1 MRIDET
7 LSLSIYLCLA
17 TARFDC
23 QVAIYSPAIPF
34 NRDAILLGDGIERKG
49 ACIHRREVRGRSAW
63 RTKKKR
69 EREERQR
76 KKRRIYIYTHTHTKH
91 CSILIKARN
100 LADIANRDETSPLSP
115 FVATFDCDVARLPL
129 PHCRENKVTMLM
141 ISGLL

>member
-1 MRIDET
+1 MANE
-7 LSLSIYLCLA
+7 
-17 TARFDC
+17 
-23 QVAIYSPAIPF
+23 
-34 NRDAILLGDGIERKG
+34 
-49 ACIHRREVRGRSAW
+49 
-63 RTKKKR
+63 KKKG
-69 EREERQR
+69 EGEEAE
-76 KKRRIYIYTHTHTKH
+76 KEEEDIYIYAHTHTKH